1 MMDLIKKTMYM
12 GVGLAYMTK
21 EKVEEISQELIK
33 KGELSA
39 TDGKEFIDDLT
50 KKSEEARKALET
62 RVDKIVKSSLAR
74 MNIATRDDL
83 SILEKRI
90 AELEEKPKTAGTE

>member
-1 MMDLIKKTMYM
+1 MIDLIKKTMYL

-39 TDGKEFIDDLT
+39 TEGKEFIDDLT
-50 KKSEEARKALET
+50 QKSEEARKALEE
-62 RVDKIVKSSLAR
+62 RVDKLVKSSLAR
-74 MNIATRDDL
+74 MKIATRDDL
-83 SILEKRI
+83 SALEKKI
-90 AELEEKPKTAGTE
+90 AKLEDKSKTTGKE

>member
-39 TDGKEFIDDLT
+39 TEGKEFIDDLT
-50 KKSEEARKALET
+50 KKSEEARKGLEAK
-62 RVDKIVKSSLAR
+62 VDSLVKSSLAR
-74 MNIATRDDL
+74 MKIATSDD
-83 SILEKRI
+83 IAALEKRI
-90 AELEEKPKTAGTE
+90 EKLES

>member
-1 MMDLIKKTMYM
+1 MDLIKKTMYM

-39 TDGKEFIDDLT
+39 TEGKEFIDDLT
-50 KKSEEARKALET
+50 KKSEEARKGLEAK
-62 RVDKIVKSSLAR
+62 VDSLVKSSLAR
-74 MNIATRDDL
+74 MKIATSDD
-83 SILEKRI
+83 IAALEKRI
-90 AELEEKPKTAGTE
+90 EKLES

>member
-12 GVGLAYMTK
+12 GIGLAYMTK
-21 EKVEEISQELIK
+21 EKMEEISQELIK

-39 TDGKEFIDDLT
+39 AEGKDFIDDLT
-50 KKSEEARKALET
+50 QKSEEARKALEI

-83 SILEKRI
+83 SALEKRI
-90 AELEEKPKTAGTE
+90 AKLEGKPKTAGAE

>member
-1 MMDLIKKTMYM
+1 MDLIKKTMYL

-39 TDGKEFIDDLT
+39 TEGKEFIDALT
-50 KKSEEARKALET
+50 QKSAEARKALEA

-74 MNIATRDDL
+74 MNIATGDEL
-83 SILEKRI
+83 AALEKRI
-90 AELEEKPKTAGTE
+90 AKLEGKPKTAGTE

>member
-1 MMDLIKKTMYM
+1 MIDLIKKTMYL

-39 TDGKEFIDDLT
+39 TEGKEFIDDLT
-50 KKSEEARKALET
+50 QKSEEARKAEMEWLT
-62 RVDKIVKSSLAR
+62 LPVLAPSNYAR
-74 MNIATRDDL
+74 FER
-83 SILEKRI
+83 RI
-90 AELEEKPKTAGTE
+90 QKALKEISRSNGV

>member
-1 MMDLIKKTMYM
+1 MMDLIKKTMYL

-50 KKSEEARKALET
+50 QKSVEARKALEE

-74 MNIATRDDL
+74 MKIATSDDL
-83 SILEKRI
+83 ATLEKRI
-90 AELEEKPKTAGTE
+90 AKLENKPKTAGTE

>member
-1 MMDLIKKTMYM
+1 MDLIKKTMYL

-21 EKVEEISQELIK
+21 EKVEEISRELIK

-39 TDGKEFIDDLT
+39 TEGKEFIDDLT
-50 KKSEEARKALET
+50 RKSEEARKALEV

-83 SILEKRI
+83 SALEKRI
-90 AELEEKPKTAGTE
+90 AKLEGKPKAAGTK

>member
-1 MMDLIKKTMYM
+1 MMDLIKKTMYL

-50 KKSEEARKALET
+50 KKSVEAREAMEA

-83 SILEKRI
+83 SILDKRI
-90 AELEEKPKTAGTE
+90 AELEDRPKTSGTE